1 DRISRRVSID
11 ATISHLVRRA
21 RRQMLKSSVPM
32 PMERAAK
39 LLRQWKLAD
48 GCVTSDQV
56 AIAAWP
62 VAAGKKIA
70 AHSRAVS
77 IVRGRLVVEVT
88 DDIWQ
93 RQLRTVRQFILDKIE
108 KDLGAPIVTDI
119 EFRVV
124 PMRRG
129 PAREERVVRGPLFDE
144 ADGIAEP
151 TFALIYRTSRKR
163 S

>member
-1 DRISRRVSID
+1 
-11 ATISHLVRRA
+11 
-21 RRQMLKSSVPM
+21 
-32 PMERAAK
+32 MERAAK
-39 LLRQWKLAD
+39 LLRQWKLAS

-56 AIAAWP
+56 AVAAWS

-70 AHSRAVS
+70 AHSRAVN

-88 DDIWQ
+88 DEIWQ
-93 RQLRTVRQFILDKIE
+93 RQLRTVRGFILNKIE

-129 PAREERVVRGPLFDE
+129 PGREERVVRGPLFQGPDE
-144 ADGIAEP
+144 ADAIADP
-151 TFALIYRTSRKR
+151 YMAMLYKAKRKR
-163 S
+163 STA